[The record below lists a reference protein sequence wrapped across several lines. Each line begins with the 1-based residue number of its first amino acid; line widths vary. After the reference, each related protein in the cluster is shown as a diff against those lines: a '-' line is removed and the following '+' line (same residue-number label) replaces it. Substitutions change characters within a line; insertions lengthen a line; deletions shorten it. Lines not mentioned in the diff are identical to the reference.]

1 MDALTDDPLAN
12 LSAADRLALLRAVM
26 AEDSDF
32 EDDEPAGTTD
42 EGRGSEVPS
51 HQAAIAMMDMA
62 RRFVQNEPIVNAAVR
77 GDISRLE
84 GLGRQPRVNVNV
96 RDGLGE
102 TALFAAVCHDH
113 LEAAALLLEAG
124 ADPNIECSVSWAA
137 LHAVSRSGNE
147 AMAAL
152 LLKWKANTEVRD
164 SKGWV
169 PLHVSSLYGTNGVA
183 TILLDGK
190 ADPNARANDNRIP
203 LHTAVDY
210 GHVEVIRNLVRHG
223 AQLDAKDNEGQ
234 TPLHI
239 AAMERPFPPPV
250 SLLLDLG
257 ANPQLADGNGNTPLH
272 LAVIAGHDPTLAV
285 APLLRKGIDPNI
297 AAADGWTPLLFAIQ
311 QMNKLDDRRE
321 AVLKA
326 LLEESLTDVNRISS
340 ISHGDTT
347 PLILAIETRC
357 KRAVELLLAHN
368 ADVNLATE
376 RGGQLFR
383 PIVQAAA
390 CHSPE
395 EPEILRLLLDAG
407 ADPKEKTE
415 DDITLAHITALKGSP
430 NSLHLLLQ
438 RGADANAADMLG
450 GTPLHIAARHSHP
463 ECVSVLLAHGAD
475 VDAMTSDKRTPPHDA
490 ARRADE

>member
-1 MDALTDDPLAN
+1 MDALAGDPLAN

-32 EDDEPAGTTD
+32 EDDEPAETTN
-42 EGRGSEVPS
+42 EGRGSEIPS
-51 HQAAIAMMDMA
+51 HQAAVAMMDMA
-62 RRFVQNEPIVNAAVR
+62 RQFVQNEPIVDAAVR
-77 GDISRLE
+77 GDISRL
-84 GLGRQPRVNVNV
+84 GRLVQQPGANVNV

-113 LEAAALLLEAG
+113 LGAAALLLEAG

-152 LLKWKANTEVRD
+152 LLEWKANSEVRD
-164 SKGWV
+164 NKGWV

-190 ADPNARANDNRIP
+190 ADPNARANDGRIP

-210 GHVEVIRNLVRHG
+210 GHEELIRNLVRHG
-223 AQLDAKDNEGQ
+223 AELDAKDEDGQ

-239 AAMERPFPPPV
+239 AAMKRPFPPPV

-257 ANPQLADGNGNTPLH
+257 ANPQLEDRNGNTALH
-272 LAVIAGHDPTLAV
+272 FAIMAGHDPALAV
-285 APLLRKGIDPNI
+285 VPLLRKGADPNM

-311 QMNKLDDRRE
+311 QMKKPDEWRG
-321 AVLKA
+321 AVLEA
-326 LLEESLTDVNRISS
+326 LVAESLTDLNQVSPLSYGN
-340 ISHGDTT
+340 TT
-347 PLILAIETRC
+347 PLALATETRC

-368 ADVNLATE
+368 ADVKIAAE
-376 RGGQLFR
+376 RGGRLVH

-390 CHSPE
+390 CHGPE
-395 EPEILRLLLDAG
+395 EPEILQLLLDAG
-407 ADPKEKTE
+407 ADAKEKME
-415 DDITLAHITALKGSP
+415 GNITLAHITALNGSP
-430 NSLHLLLQ
+430 NSLRLLLQ
-438 RGADANAADMLG
+438 GGADANAADMLG
-450 GTPLHIAARHSHP
+450 RTPLNLAARSSHP

-475 VDAMTSDKRTPPHDA
+475 IDAMTGS
-490 ARRADE
+490 